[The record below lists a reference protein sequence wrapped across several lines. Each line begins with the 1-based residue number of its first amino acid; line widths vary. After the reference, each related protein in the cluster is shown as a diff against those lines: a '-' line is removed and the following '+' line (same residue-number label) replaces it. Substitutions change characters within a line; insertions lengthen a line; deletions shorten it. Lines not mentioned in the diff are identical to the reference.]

1 MLGVVPCYIPRVTHQ
16 LHRQLSALTCAAAIA
31 TALSRPIA
39 SAAPAPS
46 CEALARLSR
55 PDTTIT
61 AAESVAGPSFTPPG
75 GAPLNGLPA
84 FCRVTAVTK
93 PAVKFEVWL
102 PRDRWNGKF
111 QGVGN
116 GANAGAIGYAAMA
129 AALRR
134 GYATAGTDT
143 GHATTNARDASWAIG
158 HPELVVDFAYRAIH
172 VTAEHAKTM
181 VSAFYGSPPRHSYF
195 VACSTGGRQALM
207 EAQRF
212 PDDYDGIVAGAPA
225 ANWTRFQTGGH
236 LWVVL
241 ALNRE
246 PGRYIPA
253 SKLPAIAKAVNAACD
268 RLDGIAD
275 GVLDDPRA
283 CRLDPQSLACPA
295 GEDRAS
301 CLTPKQADA
310 LSDIWNGSRDRSGAP
325 IYPGYM
331 PGAEDAG
338 GWASYMSGSGPLT
351 GNHWE
356 QAENVL
362 KYLIFDDPK
371 WDFRT
376 FDYQRDLPRAEA
388 RLGAMFDA
396 FDPDLSRFGGRG
408 GKLILYHGWN
418 DPSISPLNTIDY
430 YEKVVAFLSRTLPRE
445 QADAQAQQFV
455 RLFMAPGMLHCGG
468 GPGPNTFDVVGALE
482 AWVENGQAPDRM
494 IASHAAGGAVD
505 RTRPLCPYPQV
516 ASYTGAGSTNDAAN
530 FVCRAPAAAPVASRS
545 TQAQTSAEAD
555 PGVRFTRLID
565 RADVR
570 VSRLELQ
577 PGAER
582 RVHQHDD
589 VEYHLWVP
597 LEGQLEITIGNAAP
611 VRAAAGGQAFF
622 MKRGTPHGFKNVGS
636 TPGAALEIFVKQS
649 SAAADR
655 Q

>member
-1 MLGVVPCYIPRVTHQ
+1 M
-16 LHRQLSALTCAAAIA
+16 SAFACAAAIA
-31 TALSRPIA
+31 AALPRPAASASTPASCETLARTAL
-39 SAAPAPS
+39 
-46 CEALARLSR
+46 

-61 AAESVAGPSFTPPG
+61 AAESVPGPTFTPPG
-75 GAPLNGLPA
+75 GGAPLDGLPP
-84 FCRVTAVTK
+84 FCRVAAVTK
-93 PAVKFEVWL
+93 PAVRFEVWL

-116 GANAGAIGYAAMA
+116 GANAGAIGYPAMA
-129 AALRR
+129 TALRR
-134 GYATAGTDT
+134 GYATASTDT
-143 GHATTNARDASWAIG
+143 GHASANQRDASWAIG

-172 VTAEHAKTM
+172 VTAENAKAITG
-181 VSAFYGSPPRHSYF
+181 AFYGSPPQHSYF

-241 ALNRE
+241 ALNKE

-268 RLDGIAD
+268 RLDGVAD

-283 CRLDPQSLACPA
+283 CRLDPQSLVCPA
-295 GEDRAS
+295 GEDGAT
-301 CLTPKQADA
+301 CLTPKQAEA
-310 LSDIWNGSRDRSGAP
+310 LRDIWSGSRDRSGAQ

-338 GWASYMSGSGPLT
+338 GWAGYMTGSGPLT

-356 QAENVL
+356 QSSNVL
-362 KYLIFDDPK
+362 KYLVFDDPK

-376 FDYQRDLPRAEA
+376 FDYDRDLPKAEA

-396 FDPDLSRFGGRG
+396 FDPDLSRFRARG

-418 DPSISPLNTIDY
+418 DQSISPLNTIAY
-430 YEKVVAFLSRTLPRE
+430 YDKVVALLARNHPRE
-445 QADAQAQQFV
+445 QAEAEARQFV

-468 GPGPNTFDVVGALE
+468 GPGPNTFDTVGALE
-482 AWVENGQAPDRM
+482 SWVERSQPPDRI
-494 IASHAAGGAVD
+494 IASHSAGGVVD
-505 RTRPLCPYPQV
+505 RTRPLCPYPQ
-516 ASYTGAGSTNDAAN
+516 AAAYTGTGSTNDAAN
-530 FVCRAPAAAPVASRS
+530 FVCRAPAAAAPDVARGLQ
-545 TQAQTSAEAD
+545 TPRPAQQGAEAD

-565 RADVR
+565 RAEVR

-589 VEYHLWVP
+589 VEYHMWVP

-611 VRAAAGGQAFF
+611 VRATAAGQAFF
-622 MKRGTPHGFKNVGS
+622 MKRGTPHGFKNVGT
-636 TPGAALEIFVKQS
+636 TPAVALEIFVKQTS
-649 SAAADR
+649 TDVK
-655 Q
+655 